1 MYIKY
6 MNYVD

>member
-6 MNYVD
+6 K